1 MPRAEGAIRP
11 MADGRTGVAQ
21 ALRENWFWS
30 SIFRDHATFIFDH
43 LAPDQEQLARWA
55 QGFKQQFEKI
65 HTEAGQVARAAGIQG
80 PAGSYALAGRPGEE
94 PLASLQGN
102 ELLGLEQQAQR
113 QSAAL
118 LEQLGSLKSFKEDL
132 IQRKLDCKVKLALGP
147 VLLAHMV
154 TEAEE
159 AQRVLGRVRQ
169 MAPLPPA
176 MQALHHHLVW
186 LPDAAGHAAA
196 LHNGADG
203 VEKQIQTV
211 TADFRETF
219 NGMHIKALELYS
231 MLRVAPRMVG
241 ALRRLNRDALAQI
254 GLFRAFL
261 TELREH
267 LEDCEVLSIN
277 LVPALADHMLREEL
291 YYTEKIM
298 TIE

>member
-1 MPRAEGAIRP
+1 MRP
-11 MADGRTGVAQ
+11 MADGPTGVAQ

-30 SIFRDHATFIFDH
+30 SIFRDHAAFIFDN

-55 QGFKQQFEKI
+55 QGFKQRFDQL
-65 HTEAGQVARAAGIQG
+65 HTDAAQMAQGAGLQG
-80 PAGSYALAGRPGEE
+80 PAGSYALAGRPAEQ
-94 PLASLQGN
+94 PLDGLQGN
-102 ELLGLEQQAQR
+102 ELLRLEQQAQR
-113 QSAAL
+113 LSTAL

-147 VLLAHMV
+147 VLLSHMV

-159 AQRVLGRVRQ
+159 AQRILGRVRQ

-203 VEKQIQTV
+203 VEKQIQTI

-241 ALRRLNRDALAQI
+241 ALRRLNRDAVGQI

-267 LEDCEVLSIN
+267 LEDYEVLSVN
-277 LVPALADHMLREEL
+277 LMPAMADHMLREEL

-298 TIE
+298 TLE